1 MPITFKVSD
10 VELPEPEEGIE
21 DGVKDGFAGY
31 HAFPANV
38 LVGVK
43 CGDVEPDGYRLNL
56 PVAKLLYD
64 PLSSGFM
71 SAIHIAYDAH
81 LPLTLSPDDLW
92 CVIVRGLAIHIN
104 ENAEKL
110 RHLFVSHEGKK
121 SLILEVLFSK
131 GDPSIDWEAVLAK
144 FRDMISRNTS
154 PGTADL
160 TAHNF
165 STTGPVEATVGHVAL
180 MGAMQNYF
188 RYGMMTACGIP
199 TVTLLGTPED
209 WESIKLRVERDFTRD
224 AMDLG
229 WWLDSLIPILD
240 QFIRASKGDVDVP
253 FWESIYKEKSMSG
266 GSTVSG
272 SFVNLF
278 PYLTTQGKNY
288 RNPWLG
294 KDQIRMAADEYPKG
308 YTTVPFEWDC
318 MGTKYPMNFVAGHLG
333 VGMVDGSIRPVLGW
347 AVADQPSEKKKSGRR

>member
-38 LVGVK
+38 LVGIK
-43 CGDVEPDGYRLNL
+43 CGDVKPDGYRLNL
-56 PVAKLLYD
+56 PVGKLLYD

-165 STTGPVEATVGHVAL
+165 STTGPVESTVGHVAL

-209 WESIKLRVERDFTRD
+209 WESIKRRVERDFRRE

-253 FWESIYKEKSMSG
+253 FWESIYKQKSMSG
-266 GSTVSG
+266 GNTVSG

-294 KDQIRMAADEYPKG
+294 KEQIRMAADEYPKG
-308 YTTVPFEWDC
+308 YSTVPFEWDC
-318 MGTKYPMNFVAGHLG
+318 MGTNYPMNFVAGHLG
-333 VGMVDGSIRPVLGW
+333 VGVVDGSIRPVLGW